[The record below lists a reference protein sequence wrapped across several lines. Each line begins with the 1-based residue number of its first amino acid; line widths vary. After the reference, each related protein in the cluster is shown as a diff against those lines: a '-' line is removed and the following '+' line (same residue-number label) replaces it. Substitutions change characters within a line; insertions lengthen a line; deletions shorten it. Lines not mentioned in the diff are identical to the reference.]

1 MTVGADDDR
10 FERLHRMI
18 LDLLQELEQEYN
30 RSRQDAMRDPLTGL
44 PNRRAFEPR
53 VEQEVGRAR
62 RYGRRLTL
70 IMVDIDHFKT
80 YNDMHGHRSGDELL
94 RKIGRLIQR
103 ELREPDIA
111 FRIGGEEFVILLP
124 ETDVEGAVSV
134 IRRLQD
140 RIRRD
145 EGVQITLSFGV
156 AEFPTHGQDA
166 EPLLEAADR
175 ALYQAKE
182 AGRDAVRLP
191 DGTVPVDAWGEPA
204 TTGGPLR
211 PYRER
216 PQGRSRQA
224 ESPQEGARRGGSRQG
239 GPGGGG
245 SHRAARPGSAPAGD
259 GDARGDTHRD
269 DAPGSGA
276 GTGAGEHL
284 APAAVDAGRAVPQPA
299 PVQPRTNGV
308 GAREMGPAEPPV
320 AVPVEVGFHV
330 DDERPASIWLNGR
343 ILRVHEAV
351 AARSGHDRDPSLP
364 IFHVRTDSGDYRLL
378 CRNGRWYLEGRV

>member
-30 RSRQDAMRDPLTGL
+30 RARQDAMRDPLTGL

-145 EGVQITLSFGV
+145 EGVQITLSFGL
-156 AEFPTHGQDA
+156 AEFPTHGQDS

-191 DGTVPVDAWGEPA
+191 DGTVPVDAWGEPV
-204 TTGGPLR
+204 TPGSPPR
-211 PYRER
+211 PSGER
-216 PQGRSRQA
+216 SQERSHQA
-224 ESPQEGARRGGSRQG
+224 EPPQEGARRGGSRQG

-245 SHRAARPGSAPAGD
+245 SRRAARPGSAPGGD
-259 GDARGDTHRD
+259 GDAGA
-269 DAPGSGA
+269 DA
-276 GTGAGEHL
+276 
-284 APAAVDAGRAVPQPA
+284 PQPA
-299 PVQPRTNGV
+299 PVRPRTNGV
-308 GAREMGPAEPPV
+308 SAREVGPAGPPV

-330 DDERPASIWLNGR
+330 DDERPASIWLDGR

-351 AARSGHDRDPSLP
+351 AARSGRDRDPSLP